1 MKKNKKVSQKKTV
14 NMSDNHKSG
23 KKGLWRLISG
33 CFKGCYSL
41 NN

>member
-1 MKKNKKVSQKKTV
+1 MKKNKKVSQKKK
-14 NMSDNHKSG
+14 SKHIRQHKSG
-23 KKGLWRLISG
+23 KKDLWRLISG